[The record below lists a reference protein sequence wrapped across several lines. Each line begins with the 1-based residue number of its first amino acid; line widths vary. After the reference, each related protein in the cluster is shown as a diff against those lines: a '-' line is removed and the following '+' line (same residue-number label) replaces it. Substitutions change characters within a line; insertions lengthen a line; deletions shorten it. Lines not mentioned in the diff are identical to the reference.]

1 MIAGASQPGAPASVC
16 RLLIVSRLGVS
27 MRVGEAL
34 APTTSASLNLRSC
47 HPGVRKHLGVAP
59 PPGRQLLCTG
69 ASKGDVT
76 RRLGAPRRRLAV
88 GSPA

>member
-1 MIAGASQPGAPASVC
+1 
-16 RLLIVSRLGVS
+16 

-47 HPGVRKHLGVAP
+47 HPGVRKHLRVAP

-69 ASKGDVT
+69 ASKAT
-76 RRLGAPRRRLAV
+76 
-88 GSPA
+88 SPAGLALRVDG